1 MRWRSRVGG
10 VISGDDFVA
19 FPQTPRLV
27 SLRAVTRPLTL
38 WILGDGKPG
47 HENQSLGLAEA
58 IKRRVECETHRIA
71 ASPWR
76 EALATAWSLPPP
88 DLIVAAGH
96 STHGMLAWLRR
107 AFRARTVVLM
117 RPSLPACFF
126 DMVIAPE
133 HDFKKPP
140 PTGGRVLATKGA
152 INRVVPSG
160 QGDKQGALVLL
171 GGPSK
176 HHGWDADAMRTMLAE
191 IAGRTPPLVAADSR
205 RTPVGF
211 FESLEFIHTRQR
223 HQDTPPGWLAG
234 RLATADEVWVTEDS
248 VSMVYE
254 ALSGG
259 AKVGVLPVPR
269 LRTDARIIKG
279 LDRLLAEGLATRFDD
294 WKAGGELKSPAAP
307 LAEADRAA
315 DWVLEN
321 LTKS

>member
-1 MRWRSRVGG
+1 M
-10 VISGDDFVA
+10 
-19 FPQTPRLV
+19 
-27 SLRAVTRPLTL
+27 AVTRPLTI

-58 IKRRVECETHRIA
+58 IGRRLGCETHRIA

-76 EALATAWSLPPP
+76 DALATAWSLPPP

-96 STHGMLAWLRR
+96 STHGMLAWLKRG
-107 AFRARTVVLM
+107 FRARTVVLM
-117 RPSLPACFF
+117 RPSLPTCFF

-140 PTGGRVLATKGA
+140 PLGGRVLATKGA
-152 INRVVPSG
+152 INRVVPAKDAG
-160 QGDKQGALVLL
+160 KQGALVLL

-176 HHGWDADAMRTMLAE
+176 HHGWDADAMRAMLAE
-191 IAGRTPPLVAADSR
+191 IAGRTPHLEAADSR
-205 RTPVGF
+205 RTPEGF
-211 FESLEFIHTRQR
+211 FESLDFIQTQHR

-269 LRTDARIIKG
+269 LRADARIIKG
-279 LDRLLAEGLATRFDD
+279 LDRLLAEGWATRFED
-294 WKAGGELKSPAAP
+294 WKAGGALKSPPAP

-315 DWVLEN
+315 KWVLDH
-321 LTKS
+321 LTKEDS